1 MTAIDKLEMSQTNTF
16 DTMNLIGLRKYACCT
31 ADKKKNEWYL
41 ECVGCEKKTCAVG
54 RRVNDILEDG
64 TKPVKSQV
72 QKFEEKA
79 AKHKMAERV
88 KLLEEALKHDDPYMY
103 MVEQGYYKNRGS
115 AFATIKEWTLKNA
128 PELHKR
134 FLEANLR
141 RVKENGKKTGA
152 LISACTKDRIARI
165 FDGVAKKDRLRAAL
179 EGSHGDF
186 KIHSV
191 TGRLYTWAKSY
202 PDLNEK
208 YGLSDLA
215 SEMSKTESKY
225 GNQHTVSEVL
235 SMMNEEEG
243 PMVTVNCAEP
253 EKKDDEM
260 SLEEFLNEVPEI
272 KRPEKAAAEPMLK
285 AETKGPEKAA
295 ADDPME
301 VLRNQ
306 FGQKKTDLL
315 AKKQML
321 LDTIRKA
328 QDTLKDLDAQI
339 KTLDDAALIFGM
351 VPKTGKEA
359 EK

>member
-1 MTAIDKLEMSQTNTF
+1 MTAMDKLEMSQTNTF

-79 AKHKMAERV
+79 AKHQVVERV

-103 MVEQGYYKNRGS
+103 MVEQGCYKNRGS
-115 AFATIKEWTLKNA
+115 AFASIKEWTLKNA

-134 FLEANLR
+134 FAEVNAR
-141 RVKENGKKTGA
+141 RLKTNGKITGA
-152 LISACTKDRIARI
+152 LIAASTKDRIVQI
-165 FDGVAKKDRLRAAL
+165 FDGVAKEDRIRAAL
-179 EGSHGDF
+179 EGCHGDF
-186 KIHSV
+186 KIHSI

-208 YGLSDLA
+208 YGLRELA
-215 SEMSKTESKY
+215 SKMSAVESKY

-235 SMMNEEEG
+235 NMMNEEER
-243 PMVTVNCAEP
+243 PVVTTRVDEP
-253 EKKDDEM
+253 DEM
-260 SLEEFLNEVPEI
+260 SLEEFLNEAPEVSVV
-272 KRPEKAAAEPMLK
+272 KEAPKPVLK

-295 ADDPME
+295 TDAPME

-306 FGQKKTDLL
+306 FGQKKADLL

-321 LDTIRKA
+321 ENTIRKA
-328 QDTLKDLDAQI
+328 QETLKDLDMQI
-339 KTLDDAALIFGM
+339 RTLDDAALIFGM
-351 VPKTGKEA
+351 VPKTGKEVV
-359 EK
+359 

>member
-1 MTAIDKLEMSQTNTF
+1 MTSIDMHEMAQTNIF
-16 DTMNLIGLRKYACCT
+16 ETMNLITLRKYACCT

-54 RRVNDILEDG
+54 KRVNDILEAG

-79 AKHKMAERV
+79 AKHKVAERV
-88 KLLEEALKHDDPYMY
+88 KLLEEALKHDDPYTY
-103 MVEQGYYKNRGS
+103 MVEQGYYRNRMS
-115 AFATIKEWTLKNA
+115 ACASIKEWTLKNA

-134 FLEANLR
+134 FLELGTR
-141 RVKENGKKTGA
+141 LMKTNGKKTGA
-152 LISACTKDRIARI
+152 RIAAGTIARIVRI
-165 FDGVAKKDRLRAAL
+165 FDGVAKEDRIRAAL
-179 EGSHGDF
+179 ENSDGDF

-208 YGLSDLA
+208 YGLRELA
-215 SEMSKTESKY
+215 SEMSTVENKY
-225 GNQHTVSEVL
+225 GQQYTVSEIL
-235 SMMNEEEG
+235 RMMNEEEW
-243 PMVTVNCAEP
+243 PVVTVRCTEP

-260 SLEEFLNEVPEI
+260 SLEEFLNEVPET
-272 KRPEKAAAEPMLK
+272 KEPPKTEPVLK

-295 ADDPME
+295 TDAPME

-306 FGQKKTDLL
+306 FGQKKADLL

-321 LDTIRKA
+321 ENTIRKA
-328 QDTLKDLDAQI
+328 QETLKDLDNQI
-339 KTLDDAALIFGM
+339 KVLDDAALIFGM
-351 VPKTGKEA
+351 VPKTGKEVV
-359 EK
+359 